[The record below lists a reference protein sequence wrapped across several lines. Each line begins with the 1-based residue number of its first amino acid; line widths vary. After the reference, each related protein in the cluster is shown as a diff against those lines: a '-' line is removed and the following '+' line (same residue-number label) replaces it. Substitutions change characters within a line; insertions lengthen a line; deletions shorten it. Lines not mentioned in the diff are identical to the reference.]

1 MKRNSGV
8 PAGQRKPS
16 VTVRQIA
23 ESAKVSIGTVS
34 HVLNGSAA
42 VTEERRRRVLD
53 AVEKLGYRPSQLA
66 RGLRSNSTT
75 MLGMIIPDITNPF
88 FPGIVRGAEDLAFQH
103 GYRLVL
109 CNSDNDSAREISYLD
124 DLRAFRPSGLLI
136 IPSAPG
142 PVMQSLRH
150 FETSVVFVDRCPPA
164 WDGDFVTTDNEGGAW
179 QVGSHLLGLGHRR
192 LAVITGPLNVTNAA
206 DRLRG
211 FRRAL
216 AEADVA
222 LSPEYVQE
230 ARFNSES
237 GYSAAMRLLQ
247 MVPRPTAIFASNDLL
262 ACGTLSAAEQLGLRC
277 PDDLSIAG
285 FDNLEFVEHTAPA
298 LTTVH
303 QSGYQM
309 GATACRVLLE
319 RIADPGKAPV
329 RIVLPTELR
338 IRSSTAP
345 PPVAETAASPRG
357 KRSAAALRS

>member
-1 MKRNSGV
+1 
-8 PAGQRKPS
+8 
-16 VTVRQIA
+16 
-23 ESAKVSIGTVS
+23 
-34 HVLNGSAA
+34 
-42 VTEERRRRVLD
+42 
-53 AVEKLGYRPSQLA
+53 
-66 RGLRSNSTT
+66 
-75 MLGMIIPDITNPF
+75 
-88 FPGIVRGAEDLAFQH
+88 
-103 GYRLVL
+103 
-109 CNSDNDSAREISYLD
+109 
-124 DLRAFRPSGLLI
+124 
-136 IPSAPG
+136 
-142 PVMQSLRH
+142 
-150 FETSVVFVDRCPPA
+150 
-164 WDGDFVTTDNEGGAW
+164 
-179 QVGSHLLGLGHRR
+179 
-192 LAVITGPLNVTNAA
+192 VTNAA

-216 AEADVA
+216 AEANVA

-345 PPVAETAASPRG
+345 PPVAETAGSPRG